1 MRDAVLGP
9 QSVSGIGGHA
19 MPVELVRPSHAEC
32 WWNLR
37 EREAFFRLF
46 VAFGHPSSPVSHWRG
61 VCFLRVL
68 DGAKPR
74 AAASGASRLY
84 AGARNR
90 RASPEL
96 DGIGP
101 DELPRP
107 KPVRLGGAVL
117 GFASEAGSAS
127 CGQLNAP
134 RVFPFKARGTRSSP
148 PHPPG
153 AGTRPT

>member
-84 AGARNR
+84 ADARNR

-101 DELPRP
+101 RRAAETQ
-107 KPVRLGGAVL
+107 
-117 GFASEAGSAS
+117 AG
-127 CGQLNAP
+127 P
-134 RVFPFKARGTRSSP
+134 TRGS
-148 PHPPG
+148 G
-153 AGTRPT
+153 L